1 MKNSPYVSEHS
12 REKNLSQ
19 GLKHNHHE
27 ENIIRK
33 LNEGIKLRKRVINQ
47 VLYMCCLSQIE
58 P

>member
-1 MKNSPYVSEHS
+1 MFLNSHE
-12 REKNLSQ
+12 RKNLSQ